1 VTTATRIYLARL
13 AGISVFDPNAEP
25 VGKIRDAV
33 LRLGA
38 HPPRVTGLVVDI
50 TQRRRIFVPISR
62 ITSLDFD
69 AVVLGSGTVSL
80 RRFEKR
86 LGETLVL
93 GEILDRRVTVASTGV
108 AATVIDVAMER
119 VRTGD
124 WVVTRLAVRD
134 LAPGFLQRR
143 RGQVHQL
150 EWEDVVGLANPDE
163 EQGADTLVD
172 MISEMKSADVAN
184 LLHDLPDKRR
194 NEVAAAL
201 EDERLADVLEEMP
214 ESDQIDILKS
224 LDRER
229 AADVLEAMDPDDAAD
244 LLGELPEQEKEG
256 FLELMEPDEAAGV
269 RRLLVYTEG
278 TAGSMMTTE
287 PVVIGADATVA
298 EALARIRTAELPPAL
313 AAQVYV
319 CRPPMATPTGQYL
332 GLVHFQRLLREQPSE
347 LIGGILDSDIVPL
360 TPHTSLPDVTRHMAT
375 YNLVAMPV
383 VDGERLVGAVTVDD
397 VLDHLLP
404 DDWRER
410 SLHA

>member
-1 VTTATRIYLARL
+1 MTTATRIYLARL

-25 VGKIRDAV
+25 VGKIRDTV
-33 LRLGA
+33 VRLGA
-38 HPPRVTGLVVDI
+38 QPPRVTGLVVDI
-50 TQRRRIFVPISR
+50 TQRRRIFVPIGR
-62 ITSLDFD
+62 ITSLDVD
-69 AVVLGSGTVSL
+69 AVVLASGTVSL

-93 GEILDRRVTVASTGV
+93 GELLDRRITMAGSDV
-108 AATVIDVAMER
+108 AATVIDMAMEKS
-119 VRTGD
+119 RTGD
-124 WVVTRLAVRD
+124 WQISRVAVRETM
-134 LAPGFLQRR
+134 PGFLQRR
-143 RGQVHQL
+143 RGQLHQL
-150 EWEDVVGLANPDE
+150 DWEDVLGLAVPDQ
-163 EQGADTLVD
+163 EQGADTLIE
-172 MISEMKSADVAN
+172 MITEMKSADVAN
-184 LLHDLPDKRR
+184 LLHDLPAKRR
-194 NEVAAAL
+194 NEVAEAL

-244 LLGELPEQEKEG
+244 LLAELPEQEKEG
-256 FLELMEPDEAAGV
+256 FLKLMEPDEAAGV

-287 PVVIGADATVA
+287 PVIIAADATVA
-298 EALARIRTAELPPAL
+298 EALARIRMSELPPAL

-319 CRPPMATPTGQYL
+319 CRSPLVTPTGQYL
-332 GLVHFQRLLREQPSE
+332 GLVHFQRLLREQPSV
-347 LIGGILDSDIVPL
+347 LVGGVVDSDIVPL

-383 VDGERLVGAVTVDD
+383 VDGEQLVGAVTVDD